1 MKGSKLQRIAKQR
14 EVLSRRVHFL
24 GRIVDSNIPRNSEKW
39 TVAPYELCVISGEC
53 LRLARLTG
61 ETNLIAEAQRSIAAV
76 KGATSENSRRNA
88 TEEELPIIDSQNI
101 QDGLKDIAS
110 FEVNFEHSLFS
121 NDVLRL
127 FVGS

>member
-1 MKGSKLQRIAKQR
+1 M
-14 EVLSRRVHFL
+14 

-101 QDGLKDIAS
+101 QDGLKISLLSKLLSGTRDSRTTSFAS
-110 FEVNFEHSLFS
+110 LSVRSP
-121 NDVLRL
+121 RKP
-127 FVGS
+127 G